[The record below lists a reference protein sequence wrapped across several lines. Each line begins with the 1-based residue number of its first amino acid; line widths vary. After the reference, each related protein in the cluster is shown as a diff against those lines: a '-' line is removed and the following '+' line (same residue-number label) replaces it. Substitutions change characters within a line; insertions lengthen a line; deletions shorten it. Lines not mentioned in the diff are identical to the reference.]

1 MSLTN
6 VLVNLFLYPSVHL
19 ALALI
24 LLDLC
29 SALKTNYAG
38 LTVQRSQHSQITA
51 FASVIE
57 QIMCTLF
64 ITYKG

>member
-24 LLDLC
+24 LLNLC
-29 SALKTNYAG
+29 SALKTKQ
-38 LTVQRSQHSQITA
+38 TVQRSHHSQITA